1 MDIPHFE
8 FIFSLKKILKSN
20 LNPNFTVVATPKLIS
35 DEIWA
40 PQWIENLVA
49 IFNAKKTVALVEPF
63 LTYLCANYIYLV
75 VPFFN

>member
-40 PQWIENLVA
+40 PQ
-49 IFNAKKTVALVEPF
+49 
-63 LTYLCANYIYLV
+63 
-75 VPFFN
+75 